1 MQEKYSSK
9 IDSMFQTAH
18 VHVPSQVKWLHV
30 RRQLKHLS
38 RDKGERIAL

>member
-18 VHVPSQVKWLHV
+18 VRVPSQVKWFACTQTIKTFV
-30 RRQLKHLS
+30 T
-38 RDKGERIAL
+38 